1 MAYAQAEQPKKQ
13 GFFSSLA
20 NPVIRKMEKNAE
32 YGSENVATYSGIIG
46 KTVFFLLLTVAGVA
60 TTFVLHE
67 LFMKTATNVY
77 VLQDTK
83 NGIYNFT
90 LSMPDIVLLIV
101 AAAISL
107 ITPFLAWLVR
117 KTIPVTG
124 SIYCIAQGLI
134 VGYVTV
140 ALAPQFKFISVLA
153 MIITLALV
161 GAMLFVYAKRI
172 IKVTARFRGIITA
185 IFFGII
191 LSGII
196 FFILSII
203 PGIRNTDIFR
213 GISGAMNTPA
223 VSIGI
228 SVVYVIIAALF
239 MLADFD
245 TIERC
250 VENQVDKKYEW
261 MAAWGLAY
269 TVLYIYFKIL
279 RILIIIFGGG
289 KKE

>member
-289 KKE
+289 KKN